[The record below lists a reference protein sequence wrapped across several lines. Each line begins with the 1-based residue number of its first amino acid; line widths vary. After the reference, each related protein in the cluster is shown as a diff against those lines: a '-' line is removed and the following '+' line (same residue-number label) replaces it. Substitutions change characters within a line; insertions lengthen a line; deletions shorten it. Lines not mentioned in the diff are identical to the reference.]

1 MYIFESPMAN
11 RLLTIASLEPV
22 TGLSVWEGDSGD
34 MNVDVVVADLWSFV
48 MVIHPNDTV
57 TKPAEADDI
66 TVTVTRP

>member
-11 RLLTIASLEPV
+11 RLLTITSLEPV
-22 TGLSVWEGDSGD
+22 TGLRVWEGDSGD
-34 MNVDVVVADLWSFV
+34 MNVDVVVADLWSFT
-48 MVIHPNDTV
+48 MVIHSNDTV